1 MSHASLYTFYKVN
14 GSSYSKKYLGVFVLN
29 NIPIAGIDVG
39 KFFSEM
45 AILSPSN
52 EISRR
57 MKITHCMADFN
68 KAVELL
74 NKAEKEFNAK
84 PVIVMESTGHYFKLL
99 SQFLKNSGYEVVV
112 ANPIQTNSIKNI
124 GIRKVKN
131 DKVDAKKIALL
142 YRLGELNSSNIP
154 DDDITALRCL
164 CRQYYDLVR
173 ERTAY
178 KNRLIGIVDQ
188 LMLNYKDVF
197 SDICGETSLALL
209 ENYPTPQDL
218 LEADKSDLICIM
230 AKVSGMGEKWASKKY
245 DMLILKAREFK
256 PLSISSF
263 ANIVMLKNYISIIRT
278 MNKSIDEILKSI
290 NDNIVTENSNAVS
303 EDIRLLSTIPGIGTL
318 TAATI
323 VGEIG
328 DVRRFN
334 SPKKLTAFFGLD
346 ASVCQSG
353 EFTGTKNHISKR
365 GSRLLRQVLYTSVMT
380 SIGKKSNGEASN
392 PVLYKYYHEK
402 CINKRKMVALV
413 AIMHKLVFII
423 YAVLRDKRPFELR
436 TPEEHIKILSA
447 KAICNKKEIA

>member
-1 MSHASLYTFYKVN
+1 M
-14 GSSYSKKYLGVFVLN
+14 N
-29 NIPIAGIDVG
+29 NNVPVAGIDVG

-52 EISRR
+52 EIIKR
-57 MKITHCMADFN
+57 MKITHCMNDFI
-68 KAVELL
+68 KALDLL
-74 NKAEKEFNAK
+74 EKAEKEFHVK
-84 PVIVMESTGHYFKLL
+84 PIIVMESTGHYFKLL
-99 SQFLKNSGYEVVV
+99 FQFLNNNGYEVVV
-112 ANPIQTNSIKNI
+112 ANPIQTNSIKNV

-142 YRLGELNSSNIP
+142 YRLGEIKSSNLP

-173 ERTAY
+173 ERTVY

-197 SDICGETSLALL
+197 SDICGETSLAVL
-209 ENYPTPQDL
+209 ENYPTPQNL
-218 LEADKSDLICIM
+218 LEADKSNLISTM
-230 AKVSGMGEKWASKKY
+230 AIVSGMGEKWATKKY
-245 DMLILKAREFK
+245 EMLILKAREFK
-256 PLSISSF
+256 QISISNF
-263 ANIVMLKNYISIIRT
+263 ANTVMLKNYISIIRI

-290 NDNIVTENSNAVS
+290 NDYIGIENSTAVS

-328 DVRRFN
+328 DVRRFS

-353 EFTGTKNHISKR
+353 EFTGIENHISKR
-365 GSRLLRQVLYTSVMT
+365 GSRLLRQILYTSVMT
-380 SIGKKSNGEASN
+380 SIGKKSNGEISN
-392 PVLYKYYHEK
+392 SVLYKYYHEK
-402 CINKRKMVALV
+402 CINKRKMVAFV
-413 AIMHKLVFII
+413 AVMHKLVFYI
-423 YAVLRDKRPFELR
+423 YAVLRNKKPFELR
-436 TPEEHIKILSA
+436 TPEEHIKILSEKA
-447 KAICNKKEIA
+447 LCNRKAIA

>member
-1 MSHASLYTFYKVN
+1 M
-14 GSSYSKKYLGVFVLN
+14 N
-29 NIPIAGIDVG
+29 NVPVAGIDVG

-52 EISRR
+52 EMCKR
-57 MKITHCMADFN
+57 MKITHCMDDFN
-68 KAVELL
+68 KALDLL
-74 NKAEKEFNAK
+74 KKAENEFNEK

-99 SQFLKNSGYEVVV
+99 SKFLNNNGYEVVV

-124 GIRKVKN
+124 SIRKVKN

-142 YRLGELNSSNIP
+142 YRLGELNSSNLP

-188 LMLNYKDVF
+188 IMLNYKDVF
-197 SDICGETSLALL
+197 SDLCCETSLELL
-209 ENYPTPQDL
+209 ENYPTPDHIIK
-218 LEADKSDLICIM
+218 ADKSDLINIM
-230 AKVSGMGEKWASKKY
+230 AKVSGMGEKWATKKY
-245 DMLILKAREFK
+245 DLLILKAREFQ

-263 ANIVMLKNYISIIRT
+263 ANTVMLKNYISIIRT

-290 NDNIVTENSNAVS
+290 NNYIVTESFTVVS

-328 DVRRFN
+328 DIRRFN

-353 EFTGTKNHISKR
+353 EFIGTKNHISKR
-365 GSRLLRQVLYTSVMT
+365 GSRLLRQVLYTSVLT
-380 SIGKKSNGEASN
+380 SIGKKSNREACN
-392 PVLYKYYHEK
+392 PVLYKYYHDK

-413 AIMHKLVFII
+413 AVMHKLVFFI
-423 YAVLRDKRPFELR
+423 YAVLRDKKPFELR
-436 TPEEHIKILSA
+436 TPEEHIKMLAERTIS
-447 KAICNKKEIA
+447 NNKEIA